1 MYLLIRSFSL
11 VNIAAIEHVQSKGY
25 QHFAV
30 FVSTHGGETRKEN
43 MYIHELCF
51 YDEDVPTQEILFEP
65 LDRELSQVNKFVLV
79 QVL

>member
-30 FVSTHGGETRKEN
+30 FVSTHGAETRKED

-51 YDEDVPTQEILFEP
+51 YDEDVPTREILFEP
-65 LDRELSQVNKFVLV
+65 LDKELSQVNKFVLV